1 MITEIFTR
9 WWNGLA
15 EDNGKLKFRNRREA
29 EEFVRSIANHSGGP
43 NRAMV
48 AMRREYLAVQKERTT
63 NGGAESQP
71 SNRFAIH

>member
-9 WWNGLA
+9 WWNRLA

-48 AMRREYLAVQKERTT
+48 AMRREYLAVQKERTST
-63 NGGAESQP
+63 SGAETQP
-71 SNRFAIH
+71 RKRFAIH